1 MQQFIIEPVVSD
13 DLVTFVLP
21 EAILSN
27 YNCIQ
32 NGFLRFN
39 NKFEFN
45 LVEKLILTI
54 GKCTVEKT
62 KEELNFLLEMDPKND
77 IENGLW
83 FDSSIPHGF
92 GLGSSGALIAALYE
106 TYGFKKKSIHED
118 KQALAKL
125 EDYFHGSSSGIDPL
139 VSLIQ
144 KPLLIHNFDCVE
156 IYEKSINL
164 SNFFLLNT
172 NKPRITGPLVN
183 IYQEKMKDPEFKR
196 GCAEILSREV
206 NFAVLAILDNDRSN
220 LFHHLWLISKFQWEY
235 FPEMIPTQM
244 RGLWSKGLESGE
256 YVLKLCGA
264 GGGGYIL
271 GFSDKLSSAEK
282 AKIFEPHELRDL

>member
-1 MQQFIIEPVVSD
+1 MLSESNFPAKILLLGEYTILNGSKA
-13 DLVTFVLP
+13 L
-21 EAILSN
+21 AIPYHELS
-27 YNCIQ
+27 
-32 NGFLRFN
+32 GKWSF
-39 NKFEFN
+39 
-45 LVEKLILTI
+45 EKLDTQSAVISHAAL
-54 GKCTVEKT
+54 VDF
-62 KEELNFLLEMDPKND
+62 LNHSSENYLDYGRLKND

-164 SNFFLLNT
+164 NNFFLLNT

-206 NFAVLAILDNDRSN
+206 NFAVLAILGNERSN

>member
-1 MQQFIIEPVVSD
+1 MLSESNFPAKILLLGEYTILNGSKA
-13 DLVTFVLP
+13 L
-21 EAILSN
+21 AIPYRELS
-27 YNCIQ
+27 
-32 NGFLRFN
+32 GKWSF
-39 NKFEFN
+39 
-45 LVEKLILTI
+45 EKLDTQSAVISHAAL
-54 GKCTVEKT
+54 VDF
-62 KEELNFLLEMDPKND
+62 LNHSSENYLDYGRLKND

-206 NFAVLAILDNDRSN
+206 NFAVLAILGNDRSN